1 MRKFVAFMVAL
12 VILCACV
19 VSAGAENFKVK
30 KSDDKKQS
38 VEGDVE
44 TSMEG
49 YVIDHISEYI
59 SSSPETPQGGTVF
72 ETHVDISDDDYQ
84 PVDFGDPWGVS
95 PVVTEP
101 IGELIVLE
109 DPEDGLDVE
118 TPIGPFCW
126 PPVDPVQPII
136 PVSPVVP
143 PVQPVTPIF
152 PIDPE
157 QPIEPI
163 HVTWPVIHITWPP
176 IQITWP
182 PIHITWPWIHVVPN
196 EDLEVAIK

>member
-44 TSMEG
+44 TSMGG

-59 SSSPETPQGGTVF
+59 SSSPETPEGGTYVEF
-72 ETHVDISDDDYQ
+72 HVDISDDDFQ
-84 PVDFGDPWGVS
+84 
-95 PVVTEP
+95 TEP
-101 IGELIVLE
+101 VGELIVLE
-109 DPEDGLDVE
+109 DPDGDLDVE

-143 PVQPVTPIF
+143 PVQPVIPVF

-176 IQITWP
+176 IQIVWP
-182 PIHITWPWIHVVPN
+182 PIHISWPWIHVVPN
-196 EDLEVAIK
+196 GELEVTAK